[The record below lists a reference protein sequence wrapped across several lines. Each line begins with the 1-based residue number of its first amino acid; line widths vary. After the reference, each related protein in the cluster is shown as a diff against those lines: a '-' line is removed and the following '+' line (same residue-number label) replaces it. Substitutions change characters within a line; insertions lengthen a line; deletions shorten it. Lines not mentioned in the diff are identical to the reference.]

1 MKKIAA
7 GLLAIMLLTGCSN
20 NNNEQTLFVENSKE
34 KYALVDLEGESKTK
48 FIYDKYE
55 TVGNSGF
62 IVVQDDKYGYILRF
76 EEDKANIT
84 GIANE
89 PWHFRYVGKEAARE
103 IFNNGWTLEEYCL
116 NKGII
121 PDIQKGQ

>member
-62 IVVQDDKYGYILRF
+62 IVVQDDKYGYILNDGS
-76 EEDKANIT
+76 EAIKLGKYKKLESIANMLVGYDKDENIT
-84 GIANE
+84 ILNSE
-89 PWHFRYVGKEAARE
+89 GKKLYQVMMLR
-103 IFNNGWTLEEYCL
+103 L
-116 NKGII
+116 N
-121 PDIQKGQ
+121 

>member
-34 KYALVDLEGESKTK
+34 KYALVDLDGESKTK

-62 IVVQDDKYGYILRF
+62 IVVQDEL
-76 EEDKANIT
+76 
-84 GIANE
+84 
-89 PWHFRYVGKEAARE
+89 
-103 IFNNGWTLEEYCL
+103 
-116 NKGII
+116 
-121 PDIQKGQ
+121 